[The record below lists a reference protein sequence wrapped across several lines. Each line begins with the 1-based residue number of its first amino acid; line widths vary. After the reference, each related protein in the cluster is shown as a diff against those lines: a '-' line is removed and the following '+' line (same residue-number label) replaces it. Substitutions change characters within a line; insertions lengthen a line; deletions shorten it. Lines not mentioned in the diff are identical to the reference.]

1 MAVPNNDRRYFDW
14 RFAVA
19 LVSALFMP
27 LLMLLLGVWIEQ
39 KFSQIDDNEANIAEI
54 KKVLPDL
61 LELMQTINDYE
72 EGIATLDQV
81 QAELREIRMTEETI
95 RSVQQVINARVDNF
109 GVRQAGFES
118 RVELLDERLDTME
131 RKNP

>member
-54 KKVLPDL
+54 KEVLPDL

-109 GVRQAGFES
+109 GVRQAGFDN
-118 RVELLDERLDTME
+118 RVELLDERLDTLE
-131 RKNP
+131 RAR